1 MQALHVVAVVP
12 LVCRVWCTFTLF
24 NNQVRRIPSDIKKPG
39 SLINYQVFLLTF
51 KYYLVSANLPF
62 DVFFT
67 SLDLMRAMPKGL
79 SFANSIRIGA
89 ATKIDE

>member
-1 MQALHVVAVVP
+1 MQVLHAVAVVL
-12 LVCRVWCTFTLF
+12 LVCRAWCTFTLF
-24 NNQVRRIPSDIKKPG
+24 NKRVRRITSDIKKPG
-39 SLINYQVFLLTF
+39 SIINYQVFLLNF

-67 SLDLMRAMPKGL
+67 SLDLIRAMPKGL